1 MFVAVSRFHFR
12 TLLQDEV
19 RILRRRAEQDL
30 PALARSLSG
39 FRGLYLSQVADDEV
53 MAVWLWDSRADSEQA
68 LGQVGLWLMQQ
79 VLPALDRP
87 PERVGGEVLLQVAP

>member
-12 TLLQDEV
+12 TLPQDEV

-30 PALARSLSG
+30 PALARSLAG

-68 LGQVGLWLMQQ
+68 LGQVGPWHMQQ